1 MSAGSIS
8 LQSAIRTCDV
18 NVAWANR
25 IESDR
30 FLNPSNMLCPIWSG
44 VDSTGREVCVDSFKT
59 KRAGCNSALD
69 RVDVEN
75 NLRPQYSEYVNLQA
89 LGIDG
94 PSMSVDGSSQ
104 NPSNM
109 HTKQVGAD
117 VKMRNYVSSNS
128 NPNGAPSF
136 GNQFKEARP
145 RCANYPMEG
154 AMSNK

>member
-1 MSAGSIS
+1 
-8 LQSAIRTCDV
+8 
-18 NVAWANR
+18 
-25 IESDR
+25 
-30 FLNPSNMLCPIWSG
+30 
-44 VDSTGREVCVDSFKT
+44 
-59 KRAGCNSALD
+59 NSALD

-154 AMSNK
+154 AMSKKSQADRGNQSATNKQASEMYRQMSGF

>member
-75 NLRPQYSEYVNLQA
+75 NLRPQYSEYV
-89 LGIDG
+89 
-94 PSMSVDGSSQ
+94 
-104 NPSNM
+104 
-109 HTKQVGAD
+109 
-117 VKMRNYVSSNS
+117 
-128 NPNGAPSF
+128 
-136 GNQFKEARP
+136 
-145 RCANYPMEG
+145 
-154 AMSNK
+154 

>member
-1 MSAGSIS
+1 
-8 LQSAIRTCDV
+8 
-18 NVAWANR
+18 
-25 IESDR
+25 
-30 FLNPSNMLCPIWSG
+30 
-44 VDSTGREVCVDSFKT
+44 
-59 KRAGCNSALD
+59 
-69 RVDVEN
+69 
-75 NLRPQYSEYVNLQA
+75 
-89 LGIDG
+89 
-94 PSMSVDGSSQ
+94 MSVDGSSQ

-154 AMSNK
+154 AMSKK